1 MMARELLLNCVAT
14 GQPLHVEAVPCSV
27 RRIEK
32 RRATMWVARYF
43 LLRRLQWK
51 ESAMA
56 VALAVASAAVWYF
69 LMGRV

>member
-1 MMARELLLNCVAT
+1 VAT
-14 GQPLHVEAVPCSV
+14 AQQLHVEGILCPVPP
-27 RRIEK
+27 IEK
-32 RRATMWVARYF
+32 RRATVWVARYF

-56 VALAVASAAVWYF
+56 GALAAASAAVWYF